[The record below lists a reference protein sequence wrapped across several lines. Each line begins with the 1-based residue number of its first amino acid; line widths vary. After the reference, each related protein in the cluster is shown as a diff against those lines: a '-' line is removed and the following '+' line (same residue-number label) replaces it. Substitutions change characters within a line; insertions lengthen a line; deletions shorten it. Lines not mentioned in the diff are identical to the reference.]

1 MSEEKQ
7 TSPAPQAEPGSPPEA
22 PAPESGPPQRR
33 SSRSQQK
40 RRQRS
45 VFQYI
50 TILFAAAFVLLLFTF
65 IMERRQNELLQQEN
79 QEQINNLQQS
89 VTAVQSLDNLYKEN
103 EALRDRVDELEQQ
116 LQTAAQDLQSEK
128 TTLLQQLEGKE
139 KALQAMDW
147 FWQIDEAYVKGR
159 YSLCRSLIQNLQSA
173 GLVEYLPKESTTEND
188 RFSPYDR
195 YQEIYENLY

>member
-7 TSPAPQAEPGSPPEA
+7 ISPAPQAEPGSPPEA

-79 QEQINNLQQS
+79 QEQIDNLQQS

-103 EALRDRVDELEQQ
+103 EALRERVDELEQQ

-195 YQEIYENLY
+195 YQEIYEILY

>member
-1 MSEEKQ
+1 M
-7 TSPAPQAEPGSPPEA
+7 
-22 PAPESGPPQRR
+22 
-33 SSRSQQK
+33 
-40 RRQRS
+40 
-45 VFQYI
+45 
-50 TILFAAAFVLLLFTF
+50 
-65 IMERRQNELLQQEN
+65 
-79 QEQINNLQQS
+79 
-89 VTAVQSLDNLYKEN
+89 
-103 EALRDRVDELEQQ
+103 DELEQQ
-116 LQTAAQDLQSEK
+116 LQTAVQDLQSEK

-195 YQEIYENLY
+195 YQEIYEILY

>member
-7 TSPAPQAEPGSPPEA
+7 TSPAPQAESA
-22 PAPESGPPQRR
+22 PQEEPVSRENSHPQRR

-65 IMERRQNELLQQEN
+65 IMERRQNQLLQQEN
-79 QEQINNLQQS
+79 QEQIDNLQQS

-103 EALRDRVDELEQQ
+103 EALRDQVASLEQQ

-128 TTLLQQLEGKE
+128 TTLLQKVEGQE
-139 KALQAMDW
+139 KSLQAMDW
-147 FWQIDEAYVKGR
+147 FWQIDEAYAKGR
-159 YSLCRSLIQNLQSA
+159 YSLFRSLIQNLQSA

>member
-7 TSPAPQAEPGSPPEA
+7 TSPAPQGEA
-22 PAPESGPPQRR
+22 PSQPETPPRENSNPQRR
-33 SSRSQQK
+33 SRSQQK

-65 IMERRQNELLQQEN
+65 VMERRQNQLLQQEN
-79 QEQINNLQQS
+79 QEQIDNLQQS

-103 EALRDRVDELEQQ
+103 GALRDKVDQLEQQ
-116 LQTAAQDLQSEK
+116 LQTSAQDLQSEK

-147 FWQIDEAYVKGR
+147 FWQIDEAYAKGR
-159 YSLCRSLIQNLQSA
+159 YSLCRSLIQDLQSA
-173 GLVEYLPKESTTEND
+173 GLEQYLPKESTTNND

-195 YQEIYENLY
+195 YQEIYDRLY

>member
-7 TSPAPQAEPGSPPEA
+7 ISPAPQAEPGSPPEA

-79 QEQINNLQQS
+79 QEQIDNLQQS

-195 YQEIYENLY
+195 YQEIYEILY

>member
-22 PAPESGPPQRR
+22 PAPENPAPQRR

-79 QEQINNLQQS
+79 QEQIDNLQQS

-195 YQEIYENLY
+195 YQEIYDKLY

>member
-7 TSPAPQAEPGSPPEA
+7 ISPAPQAEPGSPPEA

-33 SSRSQQK
+33 SRSQQK

-79 QEQINNLQQS
+79 QEQIDNLQQS

-195 YQEIYENLY
+195 YQEIYEILY

>member
-7 TSPAPQAEPGSPPEA
+7 ISPAPQAEPGSPPEA

-79 QEQINNLQQS
+79 QEQIDNLQQS

-116 LQTAAQDLQSEK
+116 LQTAVQDLQSEK

-195 YQEIYENLY
+195 YQEIYEILY

>member
-79 QEQINNLQQS
+79 QEQIDNLQQS

-147 FWQIDEAYVKGR
+147 FWQIDEAYAKGR

-173 GLVEYLPKESTTEND
+173 GLVEYLPKESTTGND

-195 YQEIYENLY
+195 YQEIYEILY